1 MTCNR
6 LGHTKSAEGGPNS
19 RRWRNILLTSIA
31 GAAVTLGGCGDSGT
45 SNDSGTAPN
54 AVATLAAVPDNL
66 SINPSGTCS
75 MAGIGATTLTADAA
89 VTILDA
95 ATGTT
100 GSGPTDKPYCLVKVK
115 VDPAV
120 NIWVAMPTSAWNG
133 RFRSEGG
140 GVYAGSVGVA
150 ADSVRQ
156 GFVGVQ
162 TDTGHSSF
170 ILSGA
175 FGMLSPGLPN
185 TPLQTDFAHRSEHL
199 MAVIGKQ
206 LVKAFY
212 SQDPVR
218 SYWYGCSTG
227 GRQGLMMAQRFP
239 DDYDAILAGAP
250 AIHWDRFQAAQ
261 IWPQVAMRQELA
273 VGAVPGAPMLSAK
286 LNLAT
291 NRAVASCDAAD
302 GLTDGVIRDPRTCT
316 YDPTNDTTI
325 TTSTCA
331 STDGTCLSAAEATAL
346 KKIWGGARNTLGT
359 LLWPSF
365 SKGADLNAMAGTNP
379 FPIPIEQAR
388 YWVYFDPTW
397 DWTTLTYANY
407 EQFFNDNVAKVGP
420 LMATDN
426 PDLSAFRKRGGKLIM
441 YHGWADNLIQAEG
454 TTLYWDDVN
463 QTLTKAGV
471 PVDFAKL
478 YMVPGMGHC
487 SGGAGPNQF
496 GQGSSGTVPADA
508 THDIF
513 RALMAWSE
521 KGTAPQA
528 IVASKFPNNV
538 VTQPVLTTRPLCPYP
553 QVAKYNGS
561 GSTDD
566 ATNFT
571 CANP

>member
-1 MTCNR
+1 
-6 LGHTKSAEGGPNS
+6 
-19 RRWRNILLTSIA
+19 
-31 GAAVTLGGCGDSGT
+31 LGGCGSSGT
-45 SNDSGTAPN
+45 STSTDQN
-54 AVATLAAVPDNL
+54 AVAVLATVPDNL
-66 SINPSGTCS
+66 SIDPTGTCS
-75 MAGIGATTLTADAA
+75 MTGIGATTLTADAA

-95 ATGTT
+95 AVGTT
-100 GSGPTDKPYCLVKVK
+100 GTGARDKPYCLVKVM
-115 VDPAV
+115 VDTAI
-120 NIWVAMPTSAWNG
+120 NIWVAMPTSGWNG

-150 ADSVRQ
+150 NDSVRQ
-156 GFVGVQ
+156 GFVGVT
-162 TDTGHSSF
+162 TDTGHASF
-170 ILSGA
+170 FLSGA
-175 FGMLSPGLPN
+175 FGMLSPGVPN
-185 TPLQTDFAHRSEHL
+185 TALQTDFAYRSEHL
-199 MAVIGKQ
+199 MAVVGKQ
-206 LVKAFY
+206 LVQAFY

-273 VGAVPGAPMLSAK
+273 VGTTPGVPMLSAK

-291 NRAVASCDAAD
+291 TSAIASCDAAD
-302 GLTDGVIRDPRTCT
+302 GVTDGLIGDPRTCA
-316 YDPTNDTTI
+316 YDPTKDTTI

-346 KKIWGGARNTLGT
+346 RKIWGGARNTLGT

-407 EQFFNDNVAKVGP
+407 EQFFNDNVANVGP

-441 YHGWADNLIQAEG
+441 YHGWADNLIMAEG
-454 TTLYWDDVN
+454 TTLYWDAVTQAMAGADVP
-463 QTLTKAGV
+463 L
-471 PVDFAKL
+471 DFAKL

-487 SGGAGPNQF
+487 GGGPGPNQF
-496 GQGSSGTVPADA
+496 AQGSSGNGSIAFVPADA
-508 THDIF
+508 THDVF

-521 KGTAPQA
+521 KGTAPQSIIA
-528 IVASKFPNNV
+528 TKFPNDDA
-538 VTQPVLTTRPLCPYP
+538 TQPVLTTRPLCPYP
-553 QVAKYNGS
+553 QVATYNGS

-566 ATNFT
+566 ATNFA